1 MHELQPVFTE
11 KAECQDCFKCVR
23 NCPAKAIKVEHNSA
37 VVMPELCV
45 VCGRCVDTCPAGA
58 KHIRNDTGRVRQLLD
73 MKRRV
78 VVSLAPSYVSEF
90 PGIRPEQLATAL
102 TRLGFHGVSETALG
116 ADQVSAH
123 VRNDLLR
130 NREPR
135 IMVSS
140 ACPTAVAMLSR
151 FAPHLATYITPVVSP
166 LLAHAR
172 MLKGWFGE
180 ETNIVF
186 IGPCIAKKME
196 SDGHS
201 GLLDAALTFQDLRD
215 WLAERELLEALDGL
229 PDTPLTPRRAQGGA
243 LYPVDGGMIAGVRAD
258 QAGLDAEFMSLSG
271 LTQILEGLEG
281 LDQRP
286 LRKPLFL
293 EVLACEGGCI
303 NGPCTTEK
311 GCTVRKR
318 LDVLTAVPSLE
329 IPAADETLGMGM
341 PIEIRPPDERR
352 PSERLIREALQRVGK
367 NRTAD
372 EMNCGGCGYESC
384 REFAVALIHQKA
396 EPAMCV
402 SHMRRLAQ
410 NKASALI
417 HAMPAGV
424 VIADDQLRIVEC
436 NRVFAEL
443 SGAEGVIAY
452 DACPGMQG
460 VALEKMV
467 KVTSLFRHVLTSGQA
482 VAHRDVRIGNRL
494 CQATIFT
501 VEPQRLVG
509 AVLADVTQPAIQRGQ
524 VIRKA
529 QDVIRKNLATVQ
541 QIACLLGENAAES
554 EMILGSIISAF
565 SHDGSVESMD
575 EPN

>member
-37 VVMPELCV
+37 VVIPELCV
-45 VCGRCVDTCPAGA
+45 ACGRCVDTCPAGA
-58 KHIRNDTGRVRQLLD
+58 KHIRNDTGRVRQLL
-73 MKRRV
+73 KLNRRV

-90 PGIRPEQLATAL
+90 PGVRPEQLATAL
-102 TRLGFHGVSETALG
+102 RQLGFAGVSETALG
-116 ADQVSAH
+116 AEQVSAH
-123 VRNDLLR
+123 VRNLLTR

-135 IMVSS
+135 LLVSS
-140 ACPTAVAMLSR
+140 ACPTAVAMLAR
-151 FAPHLATYITPVVSP
+151 FAPHLAQFITPVVSP
-166 LLAHAR
+166 LLAHGR
-172 MLKGWFGE
+172 LLKGWLGND
-180 ETNIVF
+180 TNVVF
-186 IGPCIAKKME
+186 MGPCIAKKME

-201 GLLDAALTFQDLRD
+201 SLLDAALTFNDLRE
-215 WLAERELLEALDGL
+215 WLAEQGIEDALNGL
-229 PDTPLTPRRAQGGA
+229 PDTPLIPHRAQGGA
-243 LYPVDGGMIAGVRAD
+243 LYPVDGGMIAGIRD
-258 QAGLDAEFMSLSG
+258 EHRGLDAEFMSFSG
-271 LTQILEGLEG
+271 LTQILEGLKG

-303 NGPCTTEK
+303 NGPCTKEK
-311 GCTVRKR
+311 GCTVGKR
-318 LDVLTAVPSLE
+318 LDVLTAVPSPV
-329 IPAADETLGMGM
+329 IPAADETIGMDM
-341 PIEIRPPDERR
+341 SIEIKPPDDRR
-352 PSERLIREALQRVGK
+352 PSETLIREALRNVGK
-367 NRTAD
+367 TSSAD

-384 REFAVALIHQKA
+384 REFAVALIQHKA

-402 SHMRRLAQ
+402 SYMRRLAQ

-424 VIADDQLRIVEC
+424 VIADEQLRIVEC
-436 NRVFAEL
+436 NRAFAEL
-443 SGAEGVIAY
+443 SGSESTIAY
-452 DACPGMQG
+452 DACPGMEG
-460 VALEKMV
+460 VALGKML
-467 KVTSLFRHVLTSGQA
+467 KETALFRHVLTSGQA
-482 VAHRDVRIGNRL
+482 IAHRDIRIGNRL

-501 VEPQRLVG
+501 VEPQRLIG
-509 AVLADVTQPAIQRGQ
+509 AVMADVTQPAIQRGQ

-554 EMILGSIISAF
+554 EMILNSIITSF
-565 SHDGSVESMD
+565 SHDGTVEPMD